1 MHQRFVLSLIT
12 IFFLLGGVA
21 SADGVLFN
29 RSPAHPSRADEP
41 TALPPHGR
49 ETSDS
54 RVMCQVFYLIRKGI
68 NYVMVGERQFTLL
81 PGSVLHDA
89 KKKPLTLQEITLP
102 CHASLCYYLKP
113 NRRDAYLV
121 SLYLMPEK

>member
-1 MHQRFVLSLIT
+1 MVFFPIDRLLI
-12 IFFLLGGVA
+12 
-21 SADGVLFN
+21 
-29 RSPAHPSRADEP
+29 
-41 TALPPHGR
+41 PHGLMNQPLYHLK
-49 ETSDS
+49 T
-54 RVMCQVFYLIRKGI
+54 VMCQVFYLIRKGI